1 MTEQTVVLVW
11 DENPDA
17 VKFYQVP
24 SHKKICSKMR
34 AAQGQ
39 MINGDVLADDAPVF
53 AVNEWVKQHGKKYLV
68 DGVATGSIVAVIHC
82 GFFM

>member
-1 MTEQTVVLVW
+1 
-11 DENPDA
+11 
-17 VKFYQVP
+17 
-24 SHKKICSKMR
+24 MR

-53 AVNEWVKQHGKKYLV
+53 AVNEWVEQHGKKYLV

>member
-39 MINGDVLADDAPVF
+39 MINATDLPEDAPVF
-53 AVNEWVKQHGKKYLV
+53 AVNDWVEKHGKKYLV
-68 DGVATGSIVAVIHC
+68 FV
-82 GFFM
+82 

>member
-39 MINGDVLADDAPVF
+39 MIN
-53 AVNEWVKQHGKKYLV
+53 EWVEQHGKKYLV